1 MRMRDITEVKMSI
14 KFFKKL
20 SPAPIALFVIAIIC
34 FIGYLQLENI
44 VAALTVPV
52 ILIIS
57 GIVCQI
63 KHIQNLTKKNAIYAI
78 TLIESYAKQCDPI
91 NKTPETCGSFRN
103 DFYKNLRCLYDAC
116 TEKEDTP
123 NPSNTNSRLIGVYA
137 YQKLIAAY
145 NLKNK
150 IPAYIEQQIND
161 DMQAAAILA
170 KTGEMRSSAFIEW
183 CQYQLSL
190 LHENKDLVSEE
201 AFAHLID
208 VFQQYVLSIEII
220 LNEVKS
226 TEYADTLSGS
236 EFEQF
241 SAVLLQKNGYS
252 DVKVLGGS
260 GDQGVDITAKKNGIS
275 YAIQC
280 KCYSGN
286 LGNTPVQEVNAGRQ
300 FYGCHVGVVLTNRYF
315 TAGAK
320 ELAEKTGVLLWDRDE
335 LQKLMQA
342 L

>member
-1 MRMRDITEVKMSI
+1 
-14 KFFKKL
+14 
-20 SPAPIALFVIAIIC
+20 
-34 FIGYLQLENI
+34 
-44 VAALTVPV
+44 
-52 ILIIS
+52 
-57 GIVCQI
+57 
-63 KHIQNLTKKNAIYAI
+63 
-78 TLIESYAKQCDPI
+78 
-91 NKTPETCGSFRN
+91 
-103 DFYKNLRCLYDAC
+103 
-116 TEKEDTP
+116 
-123 NPSNTNSRLIGVYA
+123 
-137 YQKLIAAY
+137 
-145 NLKNK
+145 
-150 IPAYIEQQIND
+150 
-161 DMQAAAILA
+161 MQAATILA
-170 KTGEMRSSAFIEW
+170 KRGEMRSSAFIEW

-201 AFAHLID
+201 VFAHLID

-320 ELAEKTGVLLWDRDE
+320 ELAEKTGVLLWDRDA

>member
-1 MRMRDITEVKMSI
+1 MSI

-20 SPAPIALFVIAIIC
+20 SPVTIALFVIAIIC

-44 VAALTVPV
+44 VAALTVPL

-78 TLIESYAKQCDPI
+78 TLIESYAKKCDPI

-170 KTGEMRSSAFIEW
+170 KTGEMQSTAFIKW
-183 CQYQLSL
+183 CKYQLSM

-201 AFAHLID
+201 AFAHLTD
-208 VFQQYVLSIEII
+208 VFQQHIRSIEII
-220 LNEVKS
+220 LNKVKS

-260 GDQGVDITAKKNGIS
+260 GDQGVDITAKKNEIS

-280 KCYSGN
+280 KCYSSN

-335 LQKLMQA
+335 LEKLMQA